1 MSIKITVN
9 GNELEIPKEST
20 IDDLL
25 NIRQVSVK
33 MFVVEK
39 NFEIIQ
45 KENYGQ
51 KIEENDNIEIV
62 GFFGGG

>member
-1 MSIKITVN
+1 MSIKITFN

-25 NIRQVSVK
+25 NIRQVSGK

>member
-9 GNELEIPKEST
+9 GNELEIPKDSS

-25 NIRQVSVK
+25 NIRQVSGK

-45 KENYGQ
+45 KDNYGQ

>member
-25 NIRQVSVK
+25 NIRQVSGK